1 MSNQW
6 NPFGQ
11 NQGNPSGG
19 PGQPQGQPQGQW
31 SNRPKRPAS
40 TPPSWLKYLKFWPLA
55 VIIIAA
61 LWIGATSFYTV
72 AESEQAV
79 VTTFGRYTNTVGA
92 GLNWKL
98 PYPIQKA
105 NILPVNRTQRL
116 ELGYHQNPDGTYSSD
131 EEDSLM
137 ITGDLNVVNIDF
149 FVEWKISDPVAYLFN
164 AEEPDS
170 ILRSMLQSSV
180 RSVVGTKNIDEVL
193 TTGKVEI
200 QVDVQEL
207 LTSKIDE
214 TDLGIQVL
222 DVKVNDSEPPTEEIS
237 RAFREVENAKQ
248 QKDTMLNQAIQYQ
261 NSQMP
266 AARTTA
272 DRIVREAE
280 ARKQNRVNEAIG
292 SRDRFMAVYNEY
304 QNYPEIT
311 RSRMYL
317 EAIAD
322 VLPGVTLY
330 LDNGTATQTLLPLAP
345 FNANP
350 TAAPTASPTP
360 SPTPIPE
367 VEDDSSDDFEDFEDF
382 EDFN

>member
-1 MSNQW
+1 MANQW

-11 NQGNPSGG
+11 NQGNPNSGG
-19 PGQPQGQPQGQW
+19 PEQPQGPW
-31 SNRPKRPAS
+31 SNRPQRPKGPAGQ
-40 TPPSWLKYLKFWPLA
+40 PPSWFKFLKLWPLA
-55 VIIIAA
+55 VILIAV
-61 LWIGATSFYTV
+61 LWISATSFYTV

-105 NILPVNRTQRL
+105 TILPVNRTQRL
-116 ELGYHQNPDGTYSSD
+116 ELGYHQNPDGSYSSD

-164 AEEPDS
+164 SEEPDS

-207 LTSKIDE
+207 LASKIDD
-214 TDLGIQVL
+214 TDLGIQIL

-266 AARTTA
+266 AARTEA
-272 DRIVREAE
+272 DRILRDAE
-280 ARKQNRVNEAIG
+280 ATKENRVNEAIG
-292 SRDRFMAVYNEY
+292 SRDRFEAIYNEY
-304 QNYPEIT
+304 QNFPEIT

-317 EAIAD
+317 EAI
-322 VLPGVTLY
+322 VEILPGVTLY
-330 LDNGTATQTLLPLAP
+330 MDNGTGTQTLLPLAP
-345 FNANP
+345 FNSNP
-350 TAAPTASPTP
+350 TAAPTATPTP
-360 SPTPIPE
+360 SPTPTPE
-367 VEDDSSDDFEDFEDF
+367 VDEDDLDVDF

>member
-1 MSNQW
+1 MANQW

-11 NQGNPSGG
+11 NQGGPSGG
-19 PGQPQGQPQGQW
+19 QGQQGPFTGRPQ
-31 SNRPKRPAS
+31 RPVGPKP
-40 TPPSWLKYLKFWPLA
+40 TWFKYLKLWPLA
-55 VIIIAA
+55 VIVIAA

-79 VTTFGRYTNTVGA
+79 VTTFGQYTNTVGA

-105 NILPVNRTQRL
+105 TILPVNRTQRL
-116 ELGYHQNPDGTYSSD
+116 ELGYFHNSDGSYSSD
-131 EEDSLM
+131 EDDSLM

-164 AEEPDS
+164 SHEPDS

-180 RSVVGTKNIDEVL
+180 RSVVGTKDIDEVL

-207 LTSKIDE
+207 LTSKIDNMN
-214 TDLGIQVL
+214 LGIQVL

-261 NSQMP
+261 NSEMP
-266 AARTTA
+266 AAKTQA
-272 DRIVREAE
+272 DRILRDAE
-280 ARKQNRVNEAIG
+280 ATKQNRINEAIG
-292 SRDRFMAVYNEY
+292 SRDRFLAIYNEY
-304 QNYPEIT
+304 RNYPEIT

-317 EAIAD
+317 EAIAEI
-322 VLPGVTLY
+322 LPGVTLY
-330 LDNGTATQTLLPLAP
+330 LDNGTGTQTLLPLSP
-345 FNANP
+345 FTTNP
-350 TAAPTASPTP
+350 TAAPTATPTP
-360 SPTPIPE
+360 SPTPEPQ
-367 VEDDSSDDFEDFEDF
+367 VEDDFDDFEDF
-382 EDFN
+382 N